1 MARSS
6 VCKSALHDF
15 RISSWNPSARTV
27 DVVFKKYRKSNFSAS
42 LRNGILSKRP
52 TRTCA
57 GAEPVRSQFIA
68 KAPINA
74 HDYPVLK
81 TRPNVTDVKDTSG
94 IVSWDPTQDDG
105 EVNAANYWI
114 QYRKLN
120 ESWDKVVVVSVPN
133 YPKYSIRLNRL
144 RSGEA
149 YEVRVLVIDSDGK
162 YRETGSLTT
171 TFRTLC
177 GRPTSPPT
185 NVKIDNS
192 SADSVLITWES
203 GDLVPDLFSS
213 CFTLHSLGCEIHEFN
228 LLDSSTTKLVALGVA
243 RVQNPPRESWL
254 CWSVNVTLEVN
265 GTTES
270 FNLTEPGVNATDRF
284 VVSTR
289 PFTEL
294 TVRLR
299 LDTPE
304 GISSQWTRLWTVR
317 YDRQYIQQVAASG
330 RCTVTVWGMLTFD
343 GLGALHRVNGSFN
356 TEAYLD
362 VIQHIMLP
370 FLLGGPH
377 PDVHFLLQQDRNP
390 VHTARRVRRCL
401 VDLCIEEMLWPPK
414 GADMNPIENVWG
426 LMKKRLSK
434 RRLADS
440 SRDALWQA
448 VQDEWTSLAR
458 RDDLATFCIPLCRE
472 D

>member
-1 MARSS
+1 
-6 VCKSALHDF
+6 
-15 RISSWNPSARTV
+15 
-27 DVVFKKYRKSNFSAS
+27 
-42 LRNGILSKRP
+42 
-52 TRTCA
+52 
-57 GAEPVRSQFIA
+57 
-68 KAPINA
+68 
-74 HDYPVLK
+74 YPVLK

-120 ESWDKVVVVSVPN
+120 ESWNKVVVVSVPN

-192 SADSVLITWES
+192 SADSVLITWE
-203 GDLVPDLFSS
+203 
-213 CFTLHSLGCEIHEFN
+213 
-228 LLDSSTTKLVALGVA
+228 
-243 RVQNPPRESWL
+243 NPPRESWL

-317 YDRQYIQQVAASG
+317 SAEDAGQESRAHGTTGPTLSG
-330 RCTVTVWGMLTFD
+330 RLV
-343 GLGALHRVNGSFN
+343 HRGN
-356 TEAYLD
+356 A
-362 VIQHIMLP
+362 
-370 FLLGGPH
+370 
-377 PDVHFLLQQDRNP
+377 
-390 VHTARRVRRCL
+390 
-401 VDLCIEEMLWPPK
+401 
-414 GADMNPIENVWG
+414 
-426 LMKKRLSK
+426 
-434 RRLADS
+434 
-440 SRDALWQA
+440 
-448 VQDEWTSLAR
+448 
-458 RDDLATFCIPLCRE
+458 LATQRRGYE
-472 D
+472 SH

>member
-1 MARSS
+1 MGLKIYISRTQSEQYADRDRGKIYGGCIRKRRRPEEQTDSPKTAIICRARQGTGDFSS
-6 VCKSALHDF
+6 L
-15 RISSWNPSARTV
+15 
-27 DVVFKKYRKSNFSAS
+27 
-42 LRNGILSKRP
+42 L
-52 TRTCA
+52 
-57 GAEPVRSQFIA
+57 Q
-68 KAPINA
+68 
-74 HDYPVLK
+74 
-81 TRPNVTDVKDTSG
+81 
-94 IVSWDPTQDDG
+94 
-105 EVNAANYWI
+105 
-114 QYRKLN
+114 KLN

-192 SADSVLITWES
+192 SADSVLITWE
-203 GDLVPDLFSS
+203 
-213 CFTLHSLGCEIHEFN
+213 
-228 LLDSSTTKLVALGVA
+228 
-243 RVQNPPRESWL
+243 NPPRESWL

-317 YDRQYIQQVAASG
+317 SAEDAPSEVRQLQMTRSFARQASFTWLPPATPNGLIRDYGMVYRPLRLVLPCSPIEQTETKLIVPMSSRRVNLEELRPYTVYIISVHAV
-330 RCTVTVWGMLTFD
+330 TVTPGPEFTTNFTTEQAVPEGTPSALNYSKGTGDEYVIFWGPVPCELANGVVRRYYLELDSADPWESRPGEPHHGGHETR
-343 GLGALHRVNGSFN
+343 LQRPAALH
-356 TEAYLD
+356 A
-362 VIQHIMLP
+362 LP
-370 FLLGGPH
+370 GQG
-377 PDVHFLLQQDRNP
+377 
-390 VHTARRVRRCL
+390 VRRRTTR
-401 VDLCIEEMLWPPK
+401 V
-414 GADMNPIENVWG
+414 A
-426 LMKKRLSK
+426 LMSLP
-434 RRLADS
+434 S
-440 SRDALWQA
+440 S
-448 VQDEWTSLAR
+448 TSPRHLPVR
-458 RDDLATFCIPLCRE
+458 HFPLN